1 MNEDGKPQ
9 ARPGRIWILLAL
21 GITALALLI
30 GIINISTR
38 EADKTYQKVLGA
50 SDTQR
55 IYGGVRQLGD
65 RLGSEDAPVQ
75 MEVFLDAQASEFRDQ
90 YLDTIPQLVTTQVR
104 SGQLQ
109 MALRN
114 RSLNQNMTELAFY
127 GIEAAA
133 NQDFGWQFLDLM
145 FRNQTQA
152 QEKGRVDREFLLN
165 LASAI
170 ESLDIDQWQ
179 ADFDAG
185 VKEGSAMTAKLEE
198 QDRLATDLGIRA
210 QPAVIVTG
218 PGGSEVVQDSPDL
231 AQIEAAIDEVR

>member
-1 MNEDGKPQ
+1 MDEDGKSQ

-21 GITALALLI
+21 GVTAFALLV

-38 EADKTYQKVLGA
+38 EADTSYQEVLGA

-90 YLDTIPQLVTTQVR
+90 YLETIPQLVTTRVR

-133 NQDFGWQFLDLM
+133 EQDFAWQFLDLM

-165 LASAI
+165 LAGAI
-170 ESLDIDQWQ
+170 DSLDVEQWK

-185 VKEGSAMTAKLEE
+185 VKEDSAMTAKLED
-198 QDRLATDLGIRA
+198 QDRAATDLGIRA
-210 QPAVIVTG
+210 QPAAIVTG
-218 PGGSEVVQDSPDL
+218 PSGSEVLQDSPDL
-231 AQIEAAIDEVR
+231 AEIEAAIDKVR

>member
-1 MNEDGKPQ
+1 MKEDGKSK

-21 GITALALLI
+21 GITALALLV

-38 EADKTYQKVLGA
+38 EADTTYQKVLGA
-50 SDTQR
+50 GDTQR

-90 YLDTIPQLVTTQVR
+90 YLDTIPELVTTQVR
-104 SGQLQ
+104 SGQVQ

-133 NQDFGWQFLDLM
+133 KQDFGWQFLDLM
-145 FRNQTQA
+145 FRNQQQA

-165 LASAI
+165 LAAAI
-170 ESLDIDQWQ
+170 DSLDVEKWQ

-185 VKEGSAMTAKLEE
+185 VKEDSAMTTKLEG

-210 QPAVIVTG
+210 QPAAIVTG
-218 PGGSEVVQDSPDL
+218 PEGSEVLQDSPDL
-231 AQIEAAIDEVR
+231 AQIEAAIDKVR